1 MSPPHLRTLSICLIL
16 LCWAGPAWSD
26 EVSLK
31 NGDRVTGEVVK
42 MGDGSLTLKTTYG
55 GEIKIDWKEIQ
66 GLTSA
71 GPLALQ
77 LRDGSVLRGRV
88 SSPAPNQI
96 VVTGEPFGST
106 TAMSFA
112 DIQAITPPPPI
123 TYTGTFNFGGNI
135 TDGNTKTTALNASA
149 RFTARAERQRFG
161 LEAKY
166 NYGEVNSL
174 ISTRNSLLGLN
185 YDYFVTKR
193 VYTTVFTLLEQD
205 TFQDLNLR
213 STAGAGL
220 GYQFIDTKRTKL
232 SGDLGLAYVNENF
245 RTQPD
250 TDSASGRWS
259 VTFNHEFLPDVL
271 FFFHRNEGYYDL
283 KAPNG
288 YRIRADQGLRFPVYK
303 GFSLNLE
310 YDVRYNSN
318 PAAGRKTTDLA
329 YIMGVSYAFS
339 E

>member
-1 MSPPHLRTLSICLIL
+1 MFSPRLRTWSICFIL

-88 SSPAPNQI
+88 SSPAPNQL

-123 TYTGTFNFGGNI
+123 TYAGTFNFGGNI

-193 VYTTVFTLLEQD
+193 VYTTVFTLFEQD

-213 STAGAGL
+213 STAGAGG

-232 SGDLGLAYVNENF
+232 SADLGMAYVNQDF
-245 RTQPD
+245 KTQPD
-250 TDSASGRWS
+250 TNAASGRWS
-259 VTFNHEFLPDVL
+259 LSLNHDVIPDVL
-271 FFFHRNEGYYDL
+271 VFFHRDEVYYDL
-283 KAPNG
+283 KAPNA
-288 YRIRADQGLRFPVYK
+288 YRFRADQGVRLPIYK
-303 GFSLNLE
+303 RFSLNLE
-310 YDVRYNSN
+310 YDMRYNSN
-318 PAAGRKTTDLA
+318 PAVGRKTTDHA
-329 YIMGVSYAFS
+329 YIMGVSYAFA

>member
-1 MSPPHLRTLSICLIL
+1 L
-16 LCWAGPAWSD
+16 
-26 EVSLK
+26 
-31 NGDRVTGEVVK
+31 TGEVVK

-66 GLTSA
+66 GLTSTN
-71 GPLALQ
+71 PLALQ

-88 SSPAPNQI
+88 SSPAPSQV

-112 DIQAITPPPPI
+112 DIQAINPPAAVV
-123 TYTGTFNFGGNI
+123 YTGALNFGANV

-166 NYGEVNSL
+166 NYGEANST
-174 ISTRNSLLGLN
+174 ITTRNSLLGLN
-185 YDYFVTKR
+185 YDFFVTKT
-193 VYTTVFTLLEQD
+193 VYTTVFTLFEQD

-213 STAGAGL
+213 STAGAGA
-220 GYQFIDTKRTKL
+220 GYQFLDTKRTQL
-232 SGDLGLAYVNENF
+232 SADVGMAYVNQDF
-245 RTQPD
+245 KTQPD
-250 TDSASGRWS
+250 TNAPSGRWS
-259 VTFNHEFLPDVL
+259 LTLNHVFIPDVL
-271 FFFHRNEGYYDL
+271 IFFHRDEAYYDV

-288 YRIRADQGLRFPVYK
+288 YRLRADQGVRLPIYK
-303 GFSLNLE
+303 GFALNLE
-310 YDVRYNSN
+310 YDVRYNSQ
-318 PAAGRKTTDLA
+318 PALGRKTTDNA
-329 YIMGVSYAFS
+329 YIMGVSYTFS